1 MDSRFPRRIEY
12 MRFILSALLLSAA
25 LVATAV
31 PARRDP
37 FTIVQPDGTE
47 LTVRLVGDEHSHCY
61 LTEDGYLLMEA
72 GGTFYYGNADAATG
86 RLTRSSIKAQPKN
99 KRSSAARDYLAG
111 VDMTRVFHALYA
123 DDNAAPRRGI
133 RFKAPAGPGLIEG
146 TSFPS
151 MGEQKAVVILVQ
163 YADVKFSC
171 ADPHDY
177 FSRML
182 NEPGFSDLGGT
193 GSARDFF
200 MENSNGK
207 FVPQF
212 DVYGPVT
219 LSNAMSYYGGNT
231 AAGDDRHPE
240 EMVIE
245 ACRQLD
251 GEVDFSQYDR
261 DGDGFIDNVFVFY
274 AGRGENSGGGP
285 DTVWP
290 HSAEIMD
297 WDTTPYMF
305 DGVRFNSYGCT
316 NEVTREGRTEGV
328 GVFIHEFSHVLGLP
342 DLYATVEG
350 SGAFTPGAWS
360 ALDYG
365 PYNNS
370 GCTPPNYSA
379 FERYALGWIEPLR
392 ITAPCDISL
401 QPISDNEA
409 CIVPT
414 SRDNEFF
421 LLENRQKSG
430 WDAYLPGHGMLVWHV
445 DYNAGIWEKNRV
457 NNNRYHQY
465 VDLEEADGIQND
477 YSRAGDSFP
486 GAAGVTSFT
495 DDTTPSM
502 KAWSGDKL
510 GLPLTDIAEANG
522 LVTFK
527 VAGGYPAPDA
537 VVALDAAD
545 VTPIGFTARWEASP
559 VAESYCLTV
568 VDAAA
573 GSCVG
578 GFDGKDVGNVTSVA
592 VNGLSPEGEYRY
604 FVQVVNSHG
613 ISKPSNEVQVTMPV
627 ATFEYMSRVAEVT
640 EVAGDSFTARWS
652 RLDEADGYVVDV
664 YAKRL
669 VRPETAG
676 CDFTGGLAGMPEG
689 WLTDATMTYALGS
702 YVGQSAPSLRLN
714 ADDYIQSPVFDDY
727 IHTVSFWH
735 RGNGT
740 TADNRLVISFYTD
753 EAGWMEERV
762 MAVEKATGGAVVT
775 VDRVP
780 YHSRAVRISHLRP
793 EKGSVAID
801 DIAIEWG
808 GEHTAEYLAGWEAKP
823 VGNVGEFVVG
833 GLTVGNVYFCRVT
846 ATKGAL
852 RSLPSNEL
860 EVLAG
865 SHSALNPVDA
875 ARPFSM
881 VCNGLELSVS
891 LPVPCAVVVTDVAG
905 RLVAQGYGTDVMLHL
920 PSSGIY
926 VVKSGTHVC
935 KLVVRQ

>member
-1 MDSRFPRRIEY
+1 
-12 MRFILSALLLSAA
+12 MRSVLLATCLAGA
-25 LVATAV
+25 LVCTAV
-31 PARRDP
+31 PARRDS

-61 LTEDGYLLMEA
+61 LTEDGYLLMED

-86 RLTRSSIKAQPKN
+86 RLMRSSIKAQPKEM
-99 KRSSAARDYLAG
+99 RSAAARDYLEK
-111 VDMTRVFHALYA
+111 VDMTRVFRAVSSVG
-123 DDNAAPRRGI
+123 NATTRRGI
-133 RFKAPAGPGLIEG
+133 RFNAPAGPGLFEG

-151 MGEQKAVVILVQ
+151 LGEQKAVVILVQ
-163 YADVKFSC
+163 YSDVKFSC

-182 NEPGFSDLGGT
+182 NEQGFADLGGT

-200 MENSNGK
+200 MENSQGK
-207 FVPQF
+207 FIPQF

-219 LSNAMSYYGGNT
+219 LSKPMSYYGGNT
-231 AAGDDRHPE
+231 AAGDDRHPD
-240 EMVIE
+240 EMVVE
-245 ACRQLD
+245 ACRLLD

-290 HSAEIMD
+290 HSADIMD

-305 DGVRFNSYGCT
+305 DGVRFNRYGCT

-342 DLYATVEG
+342 DLYATVAG
-350 SGAFTPGAWS
+350 SGAFTPGSWS

-365 PYNNS
+365 PYNNN

-379 FERYALGWIEPLR
+379 FERYALGWLDPLR
-392 ITAPCDISL
+392 VTGPCDISL
-401 QPISDNEA
+401 RPVSDNEA
-409 CIVPT
+409 CLIPT

-430 WDAYLPGHGMLVWHV
+430 WDAYLPGHGMLVWHI
-445 DYNAGIWEKNRV
+445 DYNSGIWNKNRV
-457 NNNRYHQY
+457 NNNPYHQY

-477 YSRAGDSFP
+477 YSRSGDSYP
-486 GAAGVTSFT
+486 GSAGVTSFT

-502 KAWSGDKL
+502 KAWSGEKL

-527 VAGGYPAPDA
+527 VAGGYPAPEA
-537 VVALDAAD
+537 VAALEAVD
-545 VTPIGFTARWEASP
+545 VTPVGFTARWEMSP
-559 VAESYCLTV
+559 VAVSYRLTV
-568 VDAAA
+568 VDGAD
-573 GSCVG
+573 GSFVG
-578 GFDGKDVGNVTSVA
+578 GFDGKDVGNVTTA
-592 VNGLSPEGEYRY
+592 VVSGLAPQREYRY
-604 FVQVVNSHG
+604 FVQVVNPHG
-613 ISKPSNEVQVTMPV
+613 ISEPSNEVSVNTPV
-627 ATFEYMSRVAEVT
+627 ATFEYMSPVAELT
-640 EVAGDSFTARWS
+640 EVTSSSFTARWS
-652 RLDEADGYVVDV
+652 RLEGADGYVVDV

-676 CDFTGGLAGMPEG
+676 CDFTGGVAGMPEG
-689 WLTDATMTYALGS
+689 WQTDAAMTYALSS

-714 ADDYIQSPVFDDY
+714 ADDYVQSPVFDDY

-740 TADNRLVISFYTD
+740 TADNRLVISFLAD
-753 EAGWMEERV
+753 EAGWEEKRV
-762 MAVEKATGGAVVT
+762 IAVEKATGGAVVT
-775 VDRVP
+775 IDKVP
-780 YHSRAVRISHLRP
+780 YHSRAVRISPLRP

-808 GEHTAEYLAGWEAKP
+808 GESTAECIAGWDAKTM
-823 VGNVGEFVVG
+823 GNVNEC
-833 GLTVGNVYFCRVT
+833 TVGSLTERNVYFCRVT
-846 ATKGAL
+846 ATSGTMC
-852 RSLPSNEL
+852 SLPSNEL
-860 EVLAG
+860 EVLVG
-865 SHSALNPVDA
+865 SNSALEPADA
-875 ARPFSM
+875 ASPLSI
-881 VCNGLELSVS
+881 VCYGLELSVK
-891 LPVPCAVVVTDVAG
+891 LPVAGAVVVTDVAG
-905 RLVAQGYGTDVMLHL
+905 RLVSRGYGTDVRLQL
-920 PSSGIY
+920 PSRGIY

-935 KLVVRQ
+935 KLVVRE